1 MYRLIKLARL
11 SRIFQLLKN
20 KSKIMKIF
28 TDVLKIGIGFERLLF
43 VVLLALIGIHIVT
56 CLWILFPMIIHLSEI
71 EEETG

>member
-1 MYRLIKLARL
+1 
-11 SRIFQLLKN
+11 
-20 KSKIMKIF
+20 MKIF